1 MRIRYRPLPAREEF
15 ALASAA
21 SPSFHFGEA
30 FYPPRLHVDDHAHK
44 NHSVTLVLQGSL
56 TETYVRNRA
65 ERCPPFTALFR
76 PAGEPHW
83 DIMGDRG
90 SLNLEIELID
100 DAVFGFGRLRAL
112 FERPTRSEHP
122 RVSGIA
128 QQIHLELG
136 ISDSAQSTVL
146 EGLTLELLGMA
157 IRTTRPAQRSASFS
171 WLNKVF
177 EVLNDR
183 FREPVRISEL
193 AAVAEVHPVHFAR
206 VFRAHYGV
214 TPGSYMRRLR
224 LQWAA
229 RQLAMTTMPLSKI
242 AAEAGFSDQSHFG
255 RVFKRHFGIPPG
267 RVRKD
272 D

>member
-1 MRIRYRPLPAREEF
+1 
-15 ALASAA
+15 
-21 SPSFHFGEA
+21 
-30 FYPPRLHVDDHAHK
+30 
-44 NHSVTLVLQGSL
+44 
-56 TETYVRNRA
+56 
-65 ERCPPFTALFR
+65 
-76 PAGEPHW
+76 
-83 DIMGDRG
+83 
-90 SLNLEIELID
+90 
-100 DAVFGFGRLRAL
+100 
-112 FERPTRSEHP
+112 
-122 RVSGIA
+122 
-128 QQIHLELG
+128 
-136 ISDSAQSTVL
+136 
-146 EGLTLELLGMA
+146 
-157 IRTTRPAQRSASFS
+157 
-171 WLNKVF
+171 LNKVF